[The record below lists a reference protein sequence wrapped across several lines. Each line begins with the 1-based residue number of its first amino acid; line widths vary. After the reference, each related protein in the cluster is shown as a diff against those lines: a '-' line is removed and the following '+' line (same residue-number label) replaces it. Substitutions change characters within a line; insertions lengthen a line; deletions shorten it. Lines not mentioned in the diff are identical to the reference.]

1 MIAELAKKLRVV
13 DPGTICSPEI
23 GITSWNP
30 QDSFH
35 RILTKDLK
43 N

>member
-1 MIAELAKKLRVV
+1 MIADQASLRV
-13 DPGTICSPEI
+13 DRGAICSPEI
-23 GITSWNP
+23 GITDWNP
-30 QDSFH
+30 QNSFH